1 MRIKSIK
8 LINYRGAVS
17 LNIDFHRQLNVFI
30 GVNGAGKST
39 ILDSLAIMLSW
50 LVNRLKNTNA
60 SGQQIS
66 ETEIN
71 NGQGT
76 AIIEITGGTE
86 DSQEITWKIVKT
98 RTGYIH
104 AGERSNFSQL
114 NEYTQQIQRQ
124 ITEHQ
129 GEINLPLFVYYS
141 VNRAVLDIPLKIKTK
156 HQFDSLSAYE
166 NALTSGSDFR
176 TFFEWF
182 REREDLENENR
193 KYREDEIKPEGFCFP
208 DPQLEAV
215 RETVERFLPDFSNL
229 SVRRNPLR
237 MEVTKKNKIVTVNQL
252 SDGEKCLIAM
262 LGDLA
267 RRMAIAN
274 PQNPYP
280 LTGTGVIIIDEIDLH
295 LHPQWQRF
303 VVPKL
308 LEVFPNCQFFI
319 STHSPNII
327 THVQPESLHFMEQ
340 TEMGIKFHPV
350 QESYGKNV
358 DRILEDLMGL
368 ETTRPKEIAEALKDI
383 YEQISQNQ
391 LEAAKKKIND
401 LRAKIQDD
409 PELIKAEVIIR
420 RKEII
425 GK

>member
-1 MRIKSIK
+1 MKIKSIK

-60 SGQQIS
+60 SGRQIS

-71 NGQGT
+71 NGQWT
-76 AIIEITGGTE
+76 AIIEITGVTE

-98 RTGYIH
+98 RTGYSH
-104 AGERSNFSQL
+104 AVKGSNFSQL

-129 GEINLPLFVYYS
+129 GQINLPLFVYYS
-141 VNRAVLDIPLKIKTK
+141 VNRAVLDTPLKIKTK

-193 KYREDEIKPEGFCFP
+193 KYREAEIKPEGFCFP

-215 RETVERFLPDFSNL
+215 RKTIERFLPDFTNL
-229 SVRRNPLR
+229 IVRRNPLR
-237 MEVTKKNKIVTVNQL
+237 MEVTKKDKIVTVNQL

-274 PQNPYP
+274 PQNPDP
-280 LTGTGVIIIDEIDLH
+280 LTGNGLIIIDEIDLH

-327 THVQPESLHFMEQ
+327 THVQPESLHLMEQ

-368 ETTRPKEIAEALKDI
+368 ETTRPQEIAEALKDI

>member
-1 MRIKSIK
+1 MKIKSIK

-60 SGQQIS
+60 SGRKIS

-71 NGQGT
+71 NGQWT
-76 AIIEITGGTE
+76 AIIEITGVTE

-104 AGERSNFSQL
+104 AGEGSNFRQL

-129 GEINLPLFVYYS
+129 GQINLPLFVYYS

-193 KYREDEIKPEGFCFP
+193 KYREAEIKPEGFCFP

-215 RETVERFLPDFSNL
+215 RETIERFLPDFTNL
-229 SVRRNPLR
+229 IVRRNPLR
-237 MEVTKKNKIVTVNQL
+237 MEVTKKDKIVTVNQL

-274 PQNPYP
+274 PQNPDP
-280 LTGTGVIIIDEIDLH
+280 LRGNGVIIIDEIDLH

-340 TEMGIKFHPV
+340 TEMGIKIHPV

-383 YEQISQNQ
+383 YEQISHNQ
-391 LEAAKKKIND
+391 LEAAKNKIND

>member
-76 AIIEITGGTE
+76 AIIEITGVTE

-129 GEINLPLFVYYS
+129 GQINLPLFVYYS

-193 KYREDEIKPEGFCFP
+193 KYQYDPIKPEGFCFP

-215 RETVERFLPDFSNL
+215 RKTIERFLPDFTNL

-237 MEVTKKNKIVTVNQL
+237 MEVTKKNEIVTVNQL

-274 PQNPYP
+274 PQNPDP

-340 TEMGIKFHPV
+340 TEMGIKVHPV

-391 LEAAKKKIND
+391 LEAAKNNIND
-401 LRAKIQDD
+401 LRAKIQND

>member
-1 MRIKSIK
+1 MKIKSIK

-60 SGQQIS
+60 SGRQMS

-76 AIIEITGGTE
+76 AIIEITGVTE
-86 DSQEITWKIVKT
+86 NSQEITWKIVKT

-114 NEYTQQIQRQ
+114 NDYTKKIQWQ
-124 ITEHQ
+124 ITERQ
-129 GEINLPLFVYYS
+129 GQINLPLFVYYS
-141 VNRAVLDIPLKIKTK
+141 VNRAVLDIPLKIRTK
-156 HQFDSLSAYE
+156 HQFDSLRAYE

-193 KYREDEIKPEGFCFP
+193 KYGFCFP

-215 RETVERFLPDFSNL
+215 RETIERFLPDFTNL

-237 MEVTKKNKIVTVNQL
+237 MEVTKKNEIVTVNQL

-274 PQNPYP
+274 PQNPDP
-280 LTGTGVIIIDEIDLH
+280 LTGNGVIIIDEIDLH

-391 LEAAKKKIND
+391 LEAAKNKIND

>member
-1 MRIKSIK
+1 MKIKSIK

-60 SGQQIS
+60 SGRQIS

-71 NGQGT
+71 NGQWT
-76 AIIEITGGTE
+76 AIIEITGVTE

-104 AGERSNFSQL
+104 AGEGSNFRQL
-114 NEYTQQIQRQ
+114 NDYTKKIQLQ

-129 GEINLPLFVYYS
+129 GQINLPLFVYYS
-141 VNRAVLDIPLKIKTK
+141 VNRAVLDIPMRTK
-156 HQFDSLSAYE
+156 HKFDSLSAYE
-166 NALTSGSDFR
+166 NALTSGSYFR
-176 TFFEWF
+176 TFFAWF

-193 KYREDEIKPEGFCFP
+193 KYQYDPIKPEGFCFP

-215 RETVERFLPDFSNL
+215 RETIERFLPDFTNL
-229 SVRRNPLR
+229 IVRRNPLR
-237 MEVTKKNKIVTVNQL
+237 MEVTKKDKIVTVNQL

-274 PQNPYP
+274 PQNPDP
-280 LTGTGVIIIDEIDLH
+280 LRGNGVIIIDEIDLH

-383 YEQISQNQ
+383 YEQISHNQ
-391 LEAAKKKIND
+391 LEAAKNKIND

>member
-1 MRIKSIK
+1 MKIKSIK

-39 ILDSLAIMLSW
+39 VLDSLAIMLSW

-71 NGQGT
+71 NGQWT
-76 AIIEITGGTE
+76 AIIEITGVTE

-129 GEINLPLFVYYS
+129 GQINLPLFVYYS
-141 VNRAVLDIPLKIKTK
+141 VNRAVLDTPLKIKTK

-193 KYREDEIKPEGFCFP
+193 KYREAEIKPEGFCFP

-215 RETVERFLPDFSNL
+215 RKTIERFLPDFTNL
-229 SVRRNPLR
+229 IVRRNPLR
-237 MEVTKKNKIVTVNQL
+237 MEVTKKDKIVTVNQL

-368 ETTRPKEIAEALKDI
+368 ETTRPQEIAEALKDI
-383 YEQISQNQ
+383 YEQISHNQ
-391 LEAAKKKIND
+391 LEAAKNKIND

>member
-60 SGQQIS
+60 SGRKIS

-76 AIIEITGGTE
+76 AIIEITGVTE

-193 KYREDEIKPEGFCFP
+193 KYQYDPIKPEGFCFP

-215 RETVERFLPDFSNL
+215 RETIERFLPDFTNL

-274 PQNPYP
+274 PQNPDP
-280 LTGTGVIIIDEIDLH
+280 LTGNGVIIIDEIDLH

>member
-1 MRIKSIK
+1 MKIKSIK

-30 GVNGAGKST
+30 GVNGSGKST

-60 SGQQIS
+60 SGRKIS

-71 NGQGT
+71 NGQWT
-76 AIIEITGGTE
+76 AIIEITGVTE

-98 RTGYIH
+98 RTGYIP
-104 AGERSNFSQL
+104 AGEGSNFRQL
-114 NEYTQQIQRQ
+114 NDYTKKIQRQ

-129 GEINLPLFVYYS
+129 GQINLPLFVDYS
-141 VNRAVLDIPLKIKTK
+141 VNRAVLDIPMRTK
-156 HQFDSLSAYE
+156 HKFDSLSAYE
-166 NALTSGSDFR
+166 NDLTSGSYFR

-182 REREDLENENR
+182 CEREDLENENR
-193 KYREDEIKPEGFCFP
+193 RYQYDLIKPEGFCFP

-215 RETVERFLPDFSNL
+215 RETIERFLPDFTNL

-237 MEVTKKNKIVTVNQL
+237 MEVTKKDKIVTVNQL

-274 PQNPYP
+274 PQNSDP
-280 LTGTGVIIIDEIDLH
+280 LRGNGVIIIDEIDLH

-383 YEQISQNQ
+383 YEQISHNQ
-391 LEAAKKKIND
+391 LEAAKNKIND

>member
-1 MRIKSIK
+1 MKIKSIN
-8 LINYRGAVS
+8 LINYRGAVI

-60 SGQQIS
+60 SGRQIS

-71 NGQGT
+71 NGQWT
-76 AIIEITGGTE
+76 AIIEITGVTE

-104 AGERSNFSQL
+104 AGEGSNFSQL
-114 NEYTQQIQRQ
+114 NDYTKKIQLQ

-129 GEINLPLFVYYS
+129 GQINLPLFVYYS

-193 KYREDEIKPEGFCFP
+193 KYQYDLIKPEGFCFP

-215 RETVERFLPDFSNL
+215 WETIERFLPDFSNL

-274 PQNPYP
+274 PQNPDP

-368 ETTRPKEIAEALKDI
+368 ETTRPQEIAEALKDI

-401 LRAKIQDD
+401 LRAKIQND

>member
-1 MRIKSIK
+1 
-8 LINYRGAVS
+8 
-17 LNIDFHRQLNVFI
+17 
-30 GVNGAGKST
+30 
-39 ILDSLAIMLSW
+39 
-50 LVNRLKNTNA
+50 
-60 SGQQIS
+60 
-66 ETEIN
+66 
-71 NGQGT
+71 
-76 AIIEITGGTE
+76 
-86 DSQEITWKIVKT
+86 
-98 RTGYIH
+98 
-104 AGERSNFSQL
+104 
-114 NEYTQQIQRQ
+114 
-124 ITEHQ
+124 
-129 GEINLPLFVYYS
+129 
-141 VNRAVLDIPLKIKTK
+141 
-156 HQFDSLSAYE
+156 
-166 NALTSGSDFR
+166 
-176 TFFEWF
+176 
-182 REREDLENENR
+182 
-193 KYREDEIKPEGFCFP
+193 
-208 DPQLEAV
+208 
-215 RETVERFLPDFSNL
+215 
-229 SVRRNPLR
+229 

-274 PQNPYP
+274 PQNPDP
-280 LTGTGVIIIDEIDLH
+280 LTGNGVIIIDEIDLH

-340 TEMGIKFHPV
+340 TEMGIKVHPV

>member
-50 LVNRLKNTNA
+50 LVKRLKNTNA

-76 AIIEITGGTE
+76 AIIEITGVTE

-193 KYREDEIKPEGFCFP
+193 KYQYDRIKPEGFCFP

-215 RETVERFLPDFSNL
+215 RETIERFLPDFTNL

-340 TEMGIKFHPV
+340 TEMGIKVHPV

>member
-60 SGQQIS
+60 SGRKIS

-71 NGQGT
+71 NGQWT
-76 AIIEITGGTE
+76 AIIEITGVTE

-129 GEINLPLFVYYS
+129 GQINLPLFVYYS

-193 KYREDEIKPEGFCFP
+193 KYQYDQIKPEGFCFP

-215 RETVERFLPDFSNL
+215 RETIERFLPDFTNL

-274 PQNPYP
+274 PQNPDP
-280 LTGTGVIIIDEIDLH
+280 LTGNGVIIIDEIDLH

-340 TEMGIKFHPV
+340 TEMGIKIDPV

-368 ETTRPKEIAEALKDI
+368 ETTRPQEIAEALKDI
-383 YEQISQNQ
+383 YEQISHNQ
-391 LEAAKKKIND
+391 LEAAKNKIND

>member
-1 MRIKSIK
+1 MKINSIK

-60 SGQQIS
+60 SGRQIS

-76 AIIEITGGTE
+76 AIIEITGVTE

-104 AGERSNFSQL
+104 AGEGSNFSQL
-114 NEYTQQIQRQ
+114 NDYTKKIQLQ

-129 GEINLPLFVYYS
+129 GQINLPLFVYYS
-141 VNRAVLDIPLKIKTK
+141 VNRAVLDTPLKIKTK

-193 KYREDEIKPEGFCFP
+193 KYREAEIKPEGFCFP
-208 DPQLEAV
+208 DPQLETV
-215 RETVERFLPDFSNL
+215 RKTIKRFLPDFTNL

-237 MEVTKKNKIVTVNQL
+237 MEVTKKDKIVTVNQL

-274 PQNPYP
+274 PQNPDP
-280 LTGTGVIIIDEIDLH
+280 LKGNGVIIIDEIDLH

-368 ETTRPKEIAEALKDI
+368 ETTRPQEIAEALKDI
-383 YEQISQNQ
+383 YEQISHNQ
-391 LEAAKKKIND
+391 LEAAKNKIND

>member
-66 ETEIN
+66 KTEIN

-76 AIIEITGGTE
+76 AIIEITGLTE

-193 KYREDEIKPEGFCFP
+193 KYQYDPIKPEGFCFP

-215 RETVERFLPDFSNL
+215 RETIERFLPDFTNL

-237 MEVTKKNKIVTVNQL
+237 MEVTKKNEIVTVNQL

-274 PQNPYP
+274 PQNPDP
-280 LTGTGVIIIDEIDLH
+280 LTGNGVIIIDEIDLH

-340 TEMGIKFHPV
+340 TEMGIKVHTV

-391 LEAAKKKIND
+391 LEAAKNNIND
-401 LRAKIQDD
+401 LRAKIQND

>member
-1 MRIKSIK
+1 MKIKSIK

-60 SGQQIS
+60 SGRKIS

-76 AIIEITGGTE
+76 AIIEITGATE

-129 GEINLPLFVYYS
+129 GQINLPLFVYYS

-215 RETVERFLPDFSNL
+215 RETIERFLPDFTNL

-237 MEVTKKNKIVTVNQL
+237 MEVTKKNEIVTVNQL

-368 ETTRPKEIAEALKDI
+368 ETTRPQEIAEALKDI

-391 LEAAKKKIND
+391 LEAAKNKIND

>member
-1 MRIKSIK
+1 MKIKYIK
-8 LINYRGAVS
+8 LVNYRGAVS

-66 ETEIN
+66 KTEIN

-76 AIIEITGGTE
+76 AIIEITGVTE

-104 AGERSNFSQL
+104 AVKGSNFSQL

-129 GEINLPLFVYYS
+129 GQINLPLFVYYS
-141 VNRAVLDIPLKIKTK
+141 VNRAVVDIPLKIKTK

-193 KYREDEIKPEGFCFP
+193 KYQYYLIKPEGFCFP

-215 RETVERFLPDFSNL
+215 RETIERFLPDFSNL

-237 MEVTKKNKIVTVNQL
+237 MEVTKKNEIVTVNQL

-274 PQNPYP
+274 PQNPDP
-280 LTGTGVIIIDEIDLH
+280 LTGNGVIIIDEIDLH

-391 LEAAKKKIND
+391 LEAAKNKIND

>member
-1 MRIKSIK
+1 MKINSIK

-39 ILDSLAIMLSW
+39 VLDSLAIMLSW

-60 SGQQIS
+60 SGRQIS
-66 ETEIN
+66 KTEIN

-76 AIIEITGGTE
+76 AIIEITGVRE

-129 GEINLPLFVYYS
+129 GQINLPLFVYYS
-141 VNRAVLDIPLKIKTK
+141 VNRAVLDIPMRTK
-156 HQFDSLSAYE
+156 HKFDSLSAYE
-166 NALTSGSDFR
+166 NDLTSGSYFR
-176 TFFEWF
+176 TFFAWF

-193 KYREDEIKPEGFCFP
+193 KYQYDPIKPEGFCFP

-215 RETVERFLPDFSNL
+215 RQTIKRFLPDFTNL
-229 SVRRNPLR
+229 IVRRNPLR
-237 MEVTKKNKIVTVNQL
+237 MEVTKKDKIVTVNQL

-274 PQNPYP
+274 PQKPYP

-340 TEMGIKFHPV
+340 TEMGIKIHPV

-368 ETTRPKEIAEALKDI
+368 ETTRPQEIAEALKYI

-391 LEAAKKKIND
+391 LEAAKNKIND

>member
-1 MRIKSIK
+1 MKIKSIK

-60 SGQQIS
+60 SGRQIS
-66 ETEIN
+66 KTEIN

-76 AIIEITGGTE
+76 AIIEITGVTE

-129 GEINLPLFVYYS
+129 GQINLPLFVYYS
-141 VNRAVLDIPLKIKTK
+141 VNRAVVDIPLKIKTK

-166 NALTSGSDFR
+166 NALTSGADFR
-176 TFFEWF
+176 TFFAWF

-193 KYREDEIKPEGFCFP
+193 KYQYDPIKPEGFCFP

-215 RETVERFLPDFSNL
+215 RETIERFLPDFTNL
-229 SVRRNPLR
+229 IVRRNPLR

-274 PQNPYP
+274 PQNPDP
-280 LTGTGVIIIDEIDLH
+280 LTGNGLIIIDEIDLH
-295 LHPQWQRF
+295 LHPQWLRF

-383 YEQISQNQ
+383 YEQISHNQ
-391 LEAAKKKIND
+391 LEAAKNKIND

>member
-1 MRIKSIK
+1 MKIKSIK

-60 SGQQIS
+60 SGRQIS

-76 AIIEITGGTE
+76 AIIEITGVTE

-129 GEINLPLFVYYS
+129 GQINLPLFVYYS
-141 VNRAVLDIPLKIKTK
+141 VNRAVLDTPLKIKTK

-193 KYREDEIKPEGFCFP
+193 KYREAEIKPEGFCFP

-215 RETVERFLPDFSNL
+215 RETIERFLPDFTNL

-237 MEVTKKNKIVTVNQL
+237 MEVTKKDKIVTVNQL

-368 ETTRPKEIAEALKDI
+368 ETTRPQEIAEALKDI
-383 YEQISQNQ
+383 YEQISHNQ
-391 LEAAKKKIND
+391 LEAAKNKIND

>member
-1 MRIKSIK
+1 
-8 LINYRGAVS
+8 
-17 LNIDFHRQLNVFI
+17 
-30 GVNGAGKST
+30 
-39 ILDSLAIMLSW
+39 MLSW

-60 SGQQIS
+60 SGRQIS
-66 ETEIN
+66 KTEIN

-76 AIIEITGGTE
+76 AIIEITGVTE

-98 RTGYIH
+98 RTGYIP
-104 AGERSNFSQL
+104 AGEGSNFRQL
-114 NEYTQQIQRQ
+114 NDYTKKIQRQ

-129 GEINLPLFVYYS
+129 GQINLPLFVYYS
-141 VNRAVLDIPLKIKTK
+141 VNRAVVDIPLKIKTK
-156 HQFDSLSAYE
+156 HQFDDSLSAYE
-166 NALTSGSDFR
+166 NALTSGADFR

-193 KYREDEIKPEGFCFP
+193 RYQYDLIKPEGFCFP

-215 RETVERFLPDFSNL
+215 RETIERFLPDFTNL

-237 MEVTKKNKIVTVNQL
+237 MEVTKKDKIVTVNQL

-267 RRMAIAN
+267 LRMAIAN
-274 PQNPYP
+274 PQNPDP
-280 LTGTGVIIIDEIDLH
+280 LTGNGVIIIDEIDLH

-383 YEQISQNQ
+383 YEQISHNQ
-391 LEAAKKKIND
+391 LEAAKNKIND

>member
-17 LNIDFHRQLNVFI
+17 LNIDFYRQLNVFI

-60 SGQQIS
+60 SGRKIS

-71 NGQGT
+71 NGQWT
-76 AIIEITGGTE
+76 AIIEITGVTE

-104 AGERSNFSQL
+104 AGEGSNFRQL
-114 NEYTQQIQRQ
+114 NDYTKKIQLQ

-129 GEINLPLFVYYS
+129 GQINLPLFVYYS
-141 VNRAVLDIPLKIKTK
+141 VNRAVLDIPMRTK
-156 HQFDSLSAYE
+156 HKFDSLSAYE
-166 NALTSGSDFR
+166 NALTSGADFR

-193 KYREDEIKPEGFCFP
+193 KYQYDPIKPEGFCFP

-215 RETVERFLPDFSNL
+215 RETIKRFLPDFTNL

-237 MEVTKKNKIVTVNQL
+237 MEVTKKDKIVTVNQL

-274 PQNPYP
+274 PQNPDP
-280 LTGTGVIIIDEIDLH
+280 LTGNGVIIIDEIDLH

-368 ETTRPKEIAEALKDI
+368 ETTRPQEIAEALKDI
-383 YEQISQNQ
+383 YEQISHNQ
-391 LEAAKKKIND
+391 LEAAKNKIND

>member
-1 MRIKSIK
+1 MKIKSIK

-60 SGQQIS
+60 SGRQIS
-66 ETEIN
+66 KTEIN

-76 AIIEITGGTE
+76 AIIEITGVTE

-104 AGERSNFSQL
+104 AGEGSNFRQL
-114 NEYTQQIQRQ
+114 NDYTKKIQRQ

-129 GEINLPLFVYYS
+129 GQINLPLFVYYS

-166 NALTSGSDFR
+166 NALTSGADFR

-193 KYREDEIKPEGFCFP
+193 KYQYDPIKPEGFCFP

-215 RETVERFLPDFSNL
+215 RETIERFLPDFTNL

-252 SDGEKCLIAM
+252 SDGEICLIAM

-274 PQNPYP
+274 PQNPDP
-280 LTGTGVIIIDEIDLH
+280 LTGNGVIIIDEIDLH

-319 STHSPNII
+319 PPILLI
-327 THVQPESLHFMEQ
+327 LSLMF
-340 TEMGIKFHPV
+340 
-350 QESYGKNV
+350 
-358 DRILEDLMGL
+358 
-368 ETTRPKEIAEALKDI
+368 
-383 YEQISQNQ
+383 SQKVYTSWNKQ
-391 LEAAKKKIND
+391 KWE
-401 LRAKIQDD
+401 
-409 PELIKAEVIIR
+409 
-420 RKEII
+420 
-425 GK
+425 

>member
-1 MRIKSIK
+1 MKIKSIK

-60 SGQQIS
+60 SGRQIS

-71 NGQGT
+71 NGQWT
-76 AIIEITGGTE
+76 AIIEITGVTE

-124 ITEHQ
+124 ITDHQ

-193 KYREDEIKPEGFCFP
+193 KYQYDLIKPEGFCFP

-215 RETVERFLPDFSNL
+215 RETIKRFLPDFTNL

-274 PQNPYP
+274 PQNPDP
-280 LTGTGVIIIDEIDLH
+280 LTGNGLIIIDEIDLH

-368 ETTRPKEIAEALKDI
+368 ETTRPQEIAEALKDI
-383 YEQISQNQ
+383 YEQISHNQ
-391 LEAAKKKIND
+391 LEAAKNKIND

>member
-1 MRIKSIK
+1 MKIKSIN

-17 LNIDFHRQLNVFI
+17 LNIKFHPQLNVFI

-60 SGQQIS
+60 SGRKIS

-71 NGQGT
+71 NGQWT
-76 AIIEITGGTE
+76 AIIEITGVTE

-124 ITEHQ
+124 ITDHQ

-193 KYREDEIKPEGFCFP
+193 KYREAEIKPEGFCFP

-215 RETVERFLPDFSNL
+215 RETIERFLPDFTNL
-229 SVRRNPLR
+229 IVRRNPLR
-237 MEVTKKNKIVTVNQL
+237 MEVTKKDKIVTVNQL

-267 RRMAIAN
+267 LRMAIAN
-274 PQNPYP
+274 PQNPDP
-280 LTGTGVIIIDEIDLH
+280 LTGNGVIIIDEIDLH

-368 ETTRPKEIAEALKDI
+368 ETTRPQEIAEALKDI
-383 YEQISQNQ
+383 YEQISHNQ
-391 LEAAKKKIND
+391 LEAAKNKIND

>member
-1 MRIKSIK
+1 MRIKSIN
-8 LINYRGAVS
+8 LTNYRGAVS

-60 SGQQIS
+60 SGRQIS

-76 AIIEITGGTE
+76 AIIEITGVTE

-129 GEINLPLFVYYS
+129 GQINLPLFVYYS

-193 KYREDEIKPEGFCFP
+193 KYREAEIKPEGFCFP

-215 RETVERFLPDFSNL
+215 RETIERFLPDFTNL

-237 MEVTKKNKIVTVNQL
+237 MEVTKKDKIVTVNQL

-274 PQNPYP
+274 PQNPDP
-280 LTGTGVIIIDEIDLH
+280 LKGNGVIIIDEIDLH

-368 ETTRPKEIAEALKDI
+368 ETTRPQEIAEALKDI
-383 YEQISQNQ
+383 YEQISHNQ
-391 LEAAKKKIND
+391 LEAAKNKIND

>member
-1 MRIKSIK
+1 MKIKSIK
-8 LINYRGAVS
+8 LINYRCVVS

-60 SGQQIS
+60 SGRKIS

-76 AIIEITGGTE
+76 AIIEITGATE

-98 RTGYIH
+98 RTGYSH
-104 AGERSNFSQL
+104 AVKGSNFSQL

-129 GEINLPLFVYYS
+129 GQINLPLFVYYS

-166 NALTSGSDFR
+166 NALTSGADFR

-193 KYREDEIKPEGFCFP
+193 KYREAEIKPEGFCFP

-215 RETVERFLPDFSNL
+215 RETIERFLPDFTNL

-237 MEVTKKNKIVTVNQL
+237 MEVTKKDKIVTVNQL

-267 RRMAIAN
+267 LRMAIAN
-274 PQNPYP
+274 PQNPDP
-280 LTGTGVIIIDEIDLH
+280 LTGNGVIIIDEIDLH

-383 YEQISQNQ
+383 YEQISHNQ
-391 LEAAKKKIND
+391 LEAAKNKIND

>member
-1 MRIKSIK
+1 MKIKSIK

-60 SGQQIS
+60 SGRQIS

-76 AIIEITGGTE
+76 AIIEITGVTE

-193 KYREDEIKPEGFCFP
+193 KYQYDPIKPEGFCFP

-215 RETVERFLPDFSNL
+215 RKTIERFLPDFTNL
-229 SVRRNPLR
+229 IVRRNPLR
-237 MEVTKKNKIVTVNQL
+237 MEVTKKDKIVTVNQL

-274 PQNPYP
+274 PQNPDL
-280 LTGTGVIIIDEIDLH
+280 LTGNGVIIIDEIDLH

-368 ETTRPKEIAEALKDI
+368 ETTRPQEIAEALKDI
-383 YEQISQNQ
+383 YEQISHNQ
-391 LEAAKKKIND
+391 LEAAKNKIND

>member
-1 MRIKSIK
+1 MKIKSIK

-39 ILDSLAIMLSW
+39 VLDSLAIMLSW

-71 NGQGT
+71 NGQWT
-76 AIIEITGGTE
+76 AIIEITGVTE

-129 GEINLPLFVYYS
+129 GQINLPLFVYYS
-141 VNRAVLDIPLKIKTK
+141 VNRAVLDTPLKIKTK

-193 KYREDEIKPEGFCFP
+193 KYREAEIKPEGFCFP

-215 RETVERFLPDFSNL
+215 RKTIERFLPDFTNL
-229 SVRRNPLR
+229 IVRRNPLR
-237 MEVTKKNKIVTVNQL
+237 MEVTKKDKIVTVNQL

-280 LTGTGVIIIDEIDLH
+280 LKGNGVIIIDEIDLH

-368 ETTRPKEIAEALKDI
+368 ETTRPQEIAEALKDI
-383 YEQISQNQ
+383 YEQISHNQ
-391 LEAAKKKIND
+391 LEAAKNKIND

>member
-1 MRIKSIK
+1 MKIKSIK

-60 SGQQIS
+60 SGRKIS

-71 NGQGT
+71 NGQWT
-76 AIIEITGGTE
+76 AIIEITGVTE

-104 AGERSNFSQL
+104 AGEGSNFRQL

-129 GEINLPLFVYYS
+129 GQINLPLFVYYS

-193 KYREDEIKPEGFCFP
+193 KYREAEIKPEGFCFP

-215 RETVERFLPDFSNL
+215 RETIERFLPDFTNL
-229 SVRRNPLR
+229 IVRRNPLR
-237 MEVTKKNKIVTVNQL
+237 MEVTKKDKIVTVNQL

-274 PQNPYP
+274 PQNPDP
-280 LTGTGVIIIDEIDLH
+280 LTGNGVIIIDEIDLH

-368 ETTRPKEIAEALKDI
+368 ETTRPQEIAEALKDI
-383 YEQISQNQ
+383 YEQISHNQ
-391 LEAAKKKIND
+391 LEAAKNKIND
-401 LRAKIQDD
+401 LRAKIQND

>member
-76 AIIEITGGTE
+76 AIIEITGVTE

-129 GEINLPLFVYYS
+129 GQINLPLFVYYS

-156 HQFDSLSAYE
+156 HQFESLSAYE

-193 KYREDEIKPEGFCFP
+193 KYQYDLIKPEGFCFP

-215 RETVERFLPDFSNL
+215 RETIERFLPDFTNL

-274 PQNPYP
+274 PQNPDP
-280 LTGTGVIIIDEIDLH
+280 LTGNGVIIIDEIDLH

-391 LEAAKKKIND
+391 LEAAKNNIND
-401 LRAKIQDD
+401 LRAKIQND

>member
-76 AIIEITGGTE
+76 AIIEITGVTE

-129 GEINLPLFVYYS
+129 GQINLPLFVYYS

-156 HQFDSLSAYE
+156 HQFESLSAYE

-193 KYREDEIKPEGFCFP
+193 KYQYDLIKPEGFCFP

-215 RETVERFLPDFSNL
+215 RETIERFLPDFTNL

-391 LEAAKKKIND
+391 LEAAKNNIND
-401 LRAKIQDD
+401 LRAKIQND

>member
-1 MRIKSIK
+1 MKIKSIK

-60 SGQQIS
+60 SGRKIS

-76 AIIEITGGTE
+76 AIIEITGVTE

-98 RTGYIH
+98 RTRYIH
-104 AGERSNFSQL
+104 AGEASNFSQL
-114 NEYTQQIQRQ
+114 NKYTQQIRRQ

-129 GEINLPLFVYYS
+129 GQINLPLFVYYS

-193 KYREDEIKPEGFCFP
+193 RYQYDLIKPEGFCFP

-215 RETVERFLPDFSNL
+215 RETIERFLPDFTNL

-280 LTGTGVIIIDEIDLH
+280 LTGNGVIIIDEIDLH

-383 YEQISQNQ
+383 YEQISHNQ
-391 LEAAKKKIND
+391 LEAAKNKIND

>member
-60 SGQQIS
+60 SGRQMS

-76 AIIEITGGTE
+76 AIIEITGVTE

-104 AGERSNFSQL
+104 AGERNNFSQL

-129 GEINLPLFVYYS
+129 GQINLPLFVYYS

-193 KYREDEIKPEGFCFP
+193 KYQYDLIKPEGFCFP

-215 RETVERFLPDFSNL
+215 RETIERFLPDFTNL

-237 MEVTKKNKIVTVNQL
+237 MEVTKKNEIVTVNQL

-274 PQNPYP
+274 PQNPDP
-280 LTGTGVIIIDEIDLH
+280 LTGNGVIIIDEIDLH

-308 LEVFPNCQFFI
+308 LEIFPNCQFFI

-391 LEAAKKKIND
+391 LEAAKNKINV
-401 LRAKIQDD
+401 LRAKIQND

>member
-1 MRIKSIK
+1 MKIKSIK

-71 NGQGT
+71 NGQWT
-76 AIIEITGGTE
+76 AIIEITGVTE

-193 KYREDEIKPEGFCFP
+193 KYREAEIKPEGFCFP
-208 DPQLEAV
+208 DPQLGAV
-215 RETVERFLPDFSNL
+215 RETIERFLPDFSNL

-274 PQNPYP
+274 PQNPDP
-280 LTGTGVIIIDEIDLH
+280 LKGNGVIIIDEIDLH

-391 LEAAKKKIND
+391 LEAAKNKINY

>member
-1 MRIKSIK
+1 MKIKSIK

-39 ILDSLAIMLSW
+39 VLDSLAIMLSW
-50 LVNRLKNTNA
+50 LVNRLRNTNA

-71 NGQGT
+71 NGQWT
-76 AIIEITGGTE
+76 AIIEITGVTE

-129 GEINLPLFVYYS
+129 GQINLPLFVYYS
-141 VNRAVLDIPLKIKTK
+141 VNRAVLDTPLKIKTK

-193 KYREDEIKPEGFCFP
+193 KYREAEIKPEGFCFP

-215 RETVERFLPDFSNL
+215 RKTIERFLPDFTNL
-229 SVRRNPLR
+229 IVRRNPLR
-237 MEVTKKNKIVTVNQL
+237 MEVTKKDKIVTVNQL

-280 LTGTGVIIIDEIDLH
+280 LKGNGVIIIDEIDLH

-368 ETTRPKEIAEALKDI
+368 ETTRPQEIAEALKDI
-383 YEQISQNQ
+383 YEQISHNQ
-391 LEAAKKKIND
+391 LEAAKNKIND